1 MTRSLLSRAGGQL
14 LALCIVCG
22 SAAAEGEP
30 AAPASSTAT
39 ATPEARPAIE
49 KTVDQ
54 IGNKIGEKIDEA
66 IGEKTVGKIDE
77 VHEDEARYFGLF
89 FEKLDR
95 VFGEEYVEDRDR
107 KLQLRAG
114 FETIFNDHGVSTDT
128 KAKIVLRVPL
138 PAMKRRFNAFI
149 DIGEAADQ
157 LGDVTSPSVTASEK
171 AFSLAAG
178 LVRRIRDDL
187 EAGIKLKLFKSADSL
202 VTIYPFLRYEA
213 RPAPMRYFFEQ
224 QVIWQSDNTWH
235 TLTDFQVDRRFG
247 SLIFLRF
254 RTVVDYSFEDPGA
267 AIAHGLITRRSL
279 FEDNGLSFELWLD
292 YNTAKDD
299 PTTITDDTIVYG
311 QLRLRGR
318 VWRKWLEYELRPIYT
333 FPIATDRK
341 SFFGF
346 FVSLS
351 VVWDSYLG
359 GGAVSD
365 AALNR

>member
-1 MTRSLLSRAGGQL
+1 MIRGHLSWAGGQL
-14 LALCIVCG
+14 LALCLVCG
-22 SAAAEGEP
+22 SAAAESEP
-30 AAPASSTAT
+30 AASASSTAT

-49 KTVDQ
+49 KTVD
-54 IGNKIGEKIDEA
+54 KIGTTIGEA
-66 IGEKTVGKIDE
+66 IDDTIGAKTVGKIDD
-77 VHEDEARYFGLF
+77 VHEVEARYFGLF
-89 FEKLDR
+89 FEKIDR
-95 VFGEEYVEDRDR
+95 VFGEEYVEDRER
-107 KLQLRAG
+107 KLQLRTG
-114 FETIFNDHGVSTDT
+114 FETVFNNHGESTDT
-128 KAKIVLRVPL
+128 KAKIILRVPL
-138 PAMKRRFNAFI
+138 PAMKRRFNVFL

-157 LGDVTSPSVTASEK
+157 LGDVTSPNVTASEK

-178 LVRRIRDDL
+178 IVRKIRDDL
-187 EAGIKLKLFKSADSL
+187 EAGLKLKLFKKADSL
-202 VTIYPFLRYEA
+202 VTIYPFVRFEVH
-213 RPAPMRYFFEQ
+213 PAPMRYFFEQ
-224 QVIWQSDNTWH
+224 QVIWESNNSWS

-254 RTVVDYSFEDPGA
+254 RTTVAYSFEDPGA

-279 FEDNGLSFELWLD
+279 YEDNGLSFELWME

-299 PTTITDDTIVYG
+299 PTTTTDDTVVYG

-318 VWRKWLEYELRPIYT
+318 LWRKWLEYELRPIYS

-346 FVSLS
+346 FISLS
-351 VVWDSYLG
+351 LVWDSYLG